1 MRPIPKEDPPCRNL
15 PPSHT
20 TIVEYLELFKVAPH
34 VNTCVKSD
42 LTSDH
47 PILNRA
53 IKGDFFRFMKNVGG
67 GGGHSL
73 TIKNFLTSVSIV
85 YKSKQLYTKVHSKNC
100 IITAL

>member
-1 MRPIPKEDPPCRNL
+1 MRPIPKEDPRCRNL

-20 TIVEYLELFKVAPH
+20 IIVEHLELFKAAPH
-34 VNTCVKSD
+34 VNTYVKSD

-67 GGGHSL
+67 GVGHRFV
-73 TIKNFLTSVSIV
+73 TTDFLLSISIV
-85 YKSKQLYTKVHSKNC
+85 YRSR
-100 IITAL
+100 

>member
-1 MRPIPKEDPPCRNL
+1 MGQPERKTLCQTDETNTKRGSSFRNL

-67 GGGHSL
+67 GGGHCL
-73 TIKNFLTSVSIV
+73 TIKNFLASISIV
-85 YKSKQLYTKVHSKNC
+85 YKSK
-100 IITAL
+100 

>member
-1 MRPIPKEDPPCRNL
+1 MRPIPKEDPRCRNL

-20 TIVEYLELFKVAPH
+20 IIVEHLELFKVAPH
-34 VNTCVKSD
+34 VNTYVKSD

-100 IITAL
+100 IITVL